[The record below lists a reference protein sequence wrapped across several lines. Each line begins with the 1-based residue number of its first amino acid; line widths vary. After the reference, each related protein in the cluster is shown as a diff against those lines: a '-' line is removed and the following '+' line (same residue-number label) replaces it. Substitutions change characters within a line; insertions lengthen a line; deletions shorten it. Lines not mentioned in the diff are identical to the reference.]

1 VTGSRRIALALA
13 ATVALAGCGDD
24 EGPQISQAQSSQLR
38 AQLQQI
44 KREVASDPCIS
55 DASLTTLEGQVDAL
69 PQDLDEDVR
78 QSLEDGV
85 ERLRELV
92 DQECADRPE
101 EPEEQQTETEETTPT
116 ETTPTETEPPPTET
130 APPTDTAPE
139 VPEEEDG
146 GLPGGGGDP
155 GSGGIGPGA
164 EKQGKR
170 DRKGRR

>member
-13 ATVALAGCGDD
+13 ATIALAGCGDE
-24 EGPQISQAQSSQLR
+24 EGPQISQTQSSQLR
-38 AQLQQI
+38 GQLQQI

-55 DASLTTLEGQVDAL
+55 DASLATLEGQVDAL

-101 EPEEQQTETEETTPT
+101 PEEEQTETEEETTPT
-116 ETTPTETEPPPTET
+116 ETTPTETAPPPTET

-139 VPEEEDG
+139 EPEEEDG
-146 GLPGGGGDP
+146 GLPGGGGEP

-164 EKQGKR
+164 DKR
-170 DRKGRR
+170 GERDGRGRP